1 MICQRYTWDKHSTK
15 KWEGNDTNKSHNN
28 GRKCA
33 RICKKEK
40 MEKQGKEGIAKKKIH
55 KKLGQHKFFDNSFT
69 LLFSEAR
76 VILEITYWEMGTCP
90 C

>member
-1 MICQRYTWDKHSTK
+1 MCEDLQKGKDGKARK
-15 KWEGNDTNKSHNN
+15 
-28 GRKCA
+28 GRN
-33 RICKKEK
+33 CK
-40 MEKQGKEGIAKKKIH
+40 KKKIH

>member
-1 MICQRYTWDKHSTK
+1 MEENVRGFAKRKRW
-15 KWEGNDTNKSHNN
+15 KSKE
-28 GRKCA
+28 RK
-33 RICKKEK
+33 EL
-40 MEKQGKEGIAKKKIH
+40 QKKKIH